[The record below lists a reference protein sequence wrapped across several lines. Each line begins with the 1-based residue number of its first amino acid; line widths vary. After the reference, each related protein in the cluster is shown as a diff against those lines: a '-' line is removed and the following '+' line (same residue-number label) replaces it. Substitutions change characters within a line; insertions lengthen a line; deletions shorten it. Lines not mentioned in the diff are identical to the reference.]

1 MRIAIIH
8 FAGPPIVGGVESTI
22 YHHARLLSE
31 SGFGVDVIAG
41 RGDKFHPDVEFH
53 LVPEIDSR
61 HDDIL
66 ETGGFLAEGRV
77 VHKFYQTRDLLY
89 EKIKTILLN
98 ANARACLVH
107 NAMTLHKNL
116 PLTASLRLLNDRQIT
131 KFIAWCHDFAWL
143 DRLYTP
149 EMHDG
154 YPWDLLKN
162 PWDGVKYVVVSEHRG
177 NRLAELLNLPIEEI
191 EVINPG
197 VDIYQFFNFQSKSV
211 ELVEKLDL
219 LSAEPLILLPA
230 RITRRKNIEFGI
242 RVTAALKQ
250 MVPDVRLLITG
261 PPGPH
266 NPKNQAYLES
276 LMDLRERLSIHD
288 DVNFLYECGED
299 GEPLIVS
306 DQVIFDLYQIC
317 DVLLFPSFR
326 EGFGIPILEAGL
338 VRMPIFAADIPSIR
352 KTAGEGAYLFDPNG
366 DPDLVGEAIYQT
378 LIADKAYNLRRKIIR
393 HYSWKAIVSMRIIP
407 LIKVEAN

>member
-98 ANARACLVH
+98 ANARVCLAH

-288 DVNFLYECGED
+288 HVNFLYECGED